1 MRRAE
6 PLAALGG
13 IILLVSLFLPWYAPG
28 PQLLNSFANGTG
40 AGGSGWEVLSVIDIL
55 LALLA
60 LLAIAVPLATLLTD
74 GPAKSIGTAVLA
86 SAFGWLA
93 IVLVLFRLIDE
104 PQAGLELDYGA
115 YVALVGS
122 ILAWVGSWLS
132 MRDESTP
139 GTRPLDVPRLPAP

>member
-13 IILLVSLFLPWYAPG
+13 IILLISLFLPWYAP
-28 PQLLNSFANGTG
+28 SGT
-40 AGGSGWEVLSVIDIL
+40 GWEVLSVIDIL

-60 LLAIAVPLATLLTD
+60 LLAVAVPLATLLTD

-86 SAFGWLA
+86 SALGWLA
-93 IVLVLFRLIDE
+93 VVLVLFRLIDE

-139 GTRPLDVPRLPAP
+139 GTQPLDVPRLPAP